1 MSSITFKLK
10 DILHKLLGKFTPAW
24 LPNAKK
30 PYNLRAVFQPEID
43 IHGIASKAAVYNI
56 ETDPQVIE
64 EGFTAACELIYYLL
78 ADGYK
83 VKTLL
88 FNSWARLPGEY
99 DGSETS
105 LAPGL
110 HAELIMQTA
119 PPLREYIKEKV
130 TVQIDGI
137 DDTDGL
143 IAEALDEHTGL
154 KDDVMTVGNL
164 VTLRGW
170 GLKIDG
176 EPAQEPVLGLWFD
189 GPGAAT
195 RAEIIPVN
203 EPKTL
208 KFIVPATLT
217 VGSDYGLVIVT
228 QSSTKNNA
236 AVLKH
241 RRTLKS
247 AFKLTVQN

>member
-1 MSSITFKLK
+1 MLFKLK
-10 DILHKLLGKFTPAW
+10 DVLHKLLGKFTHAW

-43 IHGIASKAAVYNI
+43 VQGIASKAEVYNI
-56 ETDPQVIE
+56 TTDPKVIE
-64 EGFTAACELIYYLL
+64 EGFLAACEIIYYLL

-83 VKTLL
+83 VKTPL

-99 DGSETS
+99 NGSETS
-105 LAPGL
+105 LEPGL
-110 HAELIMQTA
+110 HVELIMQTA
-119 PPLREYIKEKV
+119 AALREYIKEKV

-143 IAEALDEHTGL
+143 IAEVLDEKTNL
-154 KDDVMTVGNL
+154 TNEVMTVGNL
-164 VTLRGW
+164 VTVHGW
-170 GLKIDG
+170 GLKIEG
-176 EPAQEPVLGLWFD
+176 EPVQEPVIGLWFD
-189 GPGAAT
+189 GPGAPI
-195 RAEIIPVN
+195 RAEILPVN

-217 VGSDYGLVIVT
+217 VGKEYGLVIIT
-228 QSSTKNNA
+228 QSSAKGSGSL
-236 AVLKH
+236 LKH

-247 AFKLTVQN
+247 AFTLTVQA